1 MAEVAGKS
9 LYFMLNAVDLSA
21 FIKSVDFGRG
31 VGTFDTS
38 AGGDSAE
45 TSIPTLKNCTIR
57 IGGAWDTSVAASSLN
72 AELEAAYGV
81 AKDWIYGPGGSTAAL
96 RKFNGSGFIVD
107 LNIPADVGGGV
118 EWSATI
124 QVTGDVTVG
133 VFA

>member
-9 LYFMLNAVDLSA
+9 LHFTLNAIDLSA

-31 VGTFDTS
+31 VGTFDVS
-38 AGGDSAE
+38 AGGDGSE
-45 TSIPTLKNCTIR
+45 HSIPTLKNSTIR

-81 AKDWIYGPGGSTAAL
+81 AKDWIYGPGGSGAGG
-96 RKFNGSGFIVD
+96 RKFNGSGFITD
-107 LNIPADVGGGV
+107 LSIPADVGGGV

-133 VFA
+133 TF